1 MRRGY
6 LHQTTR
12 KLDIRHGGTP
22 HYIVDTPVRGMVVR
36 ARQRPIV
43 EGIDAGTEA
52 SRTGKDEGSEG
63 RPLSQRDERT
73 ADPRAQAFTHEET
86 YAATRRPVSLAE
98 TLLPDA
104 YTSEAFFALER
115 ERVFASAWVAVGC
128 SARLRQPGDVL
139 VADVAGR

>member
-1 MRRGY
+1 MWCLMRPR
-6 LHQTTR
+6 TR
-12 KLDIRHGGTP
+12 AMTKLEHATP
-22 HYIVDTPVRGMVVR
+22 PMGAH
-36 ARQRPIV
+36 A
-43 EGIDAGTEA
+43 E
-52 SRTGKDEGSEG
+52 
-63 RPLSQRDERT
+63 
-73 ADPRAQAFTHEET
+73 AFTHEET

-139 VADVAGR
+139 VADVAGRSIFVVRKQDGALTAFY